1 MNDPTPG
8 SVDLPVPHG
17 KVFARNL
24 TARADHV
31 VRGNPAGSRPESGVD
46 NCFPGLEFD
55 QRNLDK
61 CFFPGLTVDFHH
73 GSGSRV
79 IAVAEGA
86 ATVSDLTSEDLQV
99 TEQSPWRLHLW
110 AVCGRTA
117 VDQSEAQAPVLSAR
131 RLDGMSMW
139 RFVHDL
145 LPGRIAIR
153 LGPRPGRISP
163 GESGVPGGSLNALRM
178 ANESRVVRDA
188 AGRVTSAVLVADRAD
203 YLTED
208 GVIDPAVYLPGDLT
222 RSLCAPWQY
231 DFRECG
237 CFYWAASKP
246 DISAS
251 HDGKFH
257 PLNFQRSNRT
267 AVPPELD
274 GPSYFPRN
282 AQELDHPA
290 LITNWNVLPVVLNGR
305 EDDSLGLPAPLVLD
319 PKTRPE
325 VEQRLE
331 HLARVEHALCVEY
344 LYAHYSLNAP
354 REIDPATEA
363 DAPERK
369 FFAAAQEV
377 FAVAQDEMRHLRWVN
392 EILGVLGRPIVL
404 DPPTEELVIQ
414 EETRTTFRLEP
425 LNQAQLDWF
434 IKVEETSADLNP
446 QGIDGMYVRL
456 HQTIL
461 DEKEDPYPQADR
473 LSHLIKLIIDEG
485 VDHFERFKKVKAH
498 LAGFSE
504 TEYLRTLTQDP
515 TDPLDQRLLELGD
528 LNYAVLLGTLKDSLG
543 GGDTSGGIEIEHSR
557 QAMANF
563 HEVNHLLAARGVA
576 PRFNGPGPLGNGQA
590 TLAAARSAMTL
601 QQTISS
607 LDGPA
612 LGAMMTRHRADMQ
625 ALIDA
630 LTP

>member
-1 MNDPTPG
+1 MNNPIPG
-8 SVDLPVPHG
+8 NADLPVPHG
-17 KVFARNL
+17 KIFARNL

-61 CFFPGLTVDFHH
+61 CFFPGLTFDFHY
-73 GSGSRV
+73 GEGSRL
-79 IAVAEGA
+79 IAVTDGA
-86 ATVSDLTSEDLQV
+86 PTVRDLTGSDLQATQQEPS
-99 TEQSPWRLHLW
+99 RLHLW
-110 AVCGRTA
+110 AVCGRTE
-117 VDQSEAQAPVLSAR
+117 VDQSEAQAPVFAATGR
-131 RLDGMSMW
+131 GGMSMW

-153 LGPRPGRISP
+153 LGPRPGFESP
-163 GESGVPGGSLNALRM
+163 GESGVFGGSLNALRSM
-178 ANESRVVRDA
+178 NWSRVDRDPTGA
-188 AGRVTSAVLVADRAD
+188 VTSAVLVADRAD
-203 YLTED
+203 YITPD
-208 GVIDPAVYLPGDLT
+208 GVIDPSVYLPGDLT

-251 HDGKFH
+251 PDGRFH
-257 PLNFQRSNRT
+257 PLNFQRSDRT
-267 AVPPELD
+267 TFPLD
-274 GPSYFPRN
+274 ESTYEPRD
-282 AQELDHPA
+282 ALELDHPA

-305 EDDSLGLPAPLVLD
+305 EDDRKGIPDPLGLPSQ
-319 PKTRPE
+319 RRNE
-325 VEQRLE
+325 VVEKLERL
-331 HLARVEHALCVEY
+331 AVVEHALCLEY

-354 REIDPATEA
+354 RELDPATPA
-363 DAPERK
+363 DAPVRK

-392 EILGVLGRPIVL
+392 EILGVLERPIIL
-404 DPPTEELVIQ
+404 DPPTEDFEIQ
-414 EETRTTFRLEP
+414 EESGTTFTLEG
-425 LNQAQLDWF
+425 LTEAQLNWF
-434 IKVEETSADLNP
+434 IKVEETSDELNP
-446 QGIDGMYVRL
+446 EGIDGMYIRL
-456 HQTIL
+456 HQTIM
-461 DEKEDPYPQADR
+461 DKSEEYRQADR

-485 VDHFERFKKVKAH
+485 VDHFERFKKVKEH

-504 TEYLRTLTQDP
+504 DAYLRPLTENP

-528 LNYAVLLGTLKDSLG
+528 LNYAMLLGTLKDSLRR
-543 GGDTSGGIEIEHSR
+543 GDSSGGVVIEQSR
-557 QAMANF
+557 RAMANF
-563 HEVNHLLAARGVA
+563 HEVNHLLASRGVA
-576 PRFNGPGPLGNGQA
+576 PRFKGPGPLGDGQA
-590 TLAAARSAMTL
+590 TLAAAQAAMTL

-612 LGAMMTRHRADMQ
+612 LGDMMARHGADTQ

>member
-1 MNDPTPG
+1 MNN
-8 SVDLPVPHG
+8 PVPEQPDPPVPYG
-17 KVFARNL
+17 KIFARNL

-73 GSGSRV
+73 DSGSRV
-79 IAVAEGA
+79 IAVVDGA
-86 ATVSDLTSEDLQV
+86 PTVLDLTSEDLQV
-99 TEQSPWRLHLW
+99 TEQAPWRLHLW

-117 VDQSEAQAPVLSAR
+117 VDQLDEEAPVLSAR
-131 RLDGMSMW
+131 RRDGMSMW

-178 ANESRVVRDA
+178 ANGSRVERDP
-188 AGRVTSAVLVADRAD
+188 AGKVTSAVLVADRAD
-203 YLTED
+203 YLTDD
-208 GVIDPAVYLPGDLT
+208 GVIDPAVYQPGDLT

-246 DISAS
+246 DISTS

-267 AVPPELD
+267 DPPELD
-274 GPSYFPRN
+274 GPRYFPRN
-282 AQELDHPA
+282 ARELDHPA

-305 EDDSLGLPAPLVLD
+305 EDDSRGLPEPLELD

-331 HLARVEHALCVEY
+331 HLARVEHALCLEY

-354 REIDPATEA
+354 LELDPATEA
-363 DAPERK
+363 DAPVRK

-414 EETRTTFRLEP
+414 EETGTKFELEP

-434 IKVEETSADLNP
+434 IKVEQTSADLDP

-456 HQTIL
+456 HQTIM
-461 DEKEDPYPQADR
+461 DEKKNPYPQADR

-504 TEYLRTLTQDP
+504 SAYVRTLTQNP
-515 TDPLDQRLLELGD
+515 TDPLDQHLLELGD
-528 LNYAVLLGTLKDSLG
+528 LNYAVLLGTLKESLG
-543 GGDTSGGIEIEHSR
+543 RGDTSGGVVIEHSR
-557 QAMANF
+557 QAMTNF

-576 PRFNGPGPLGNGQA
+576 PRFKGPGPLGDGQA
-590 TLAAARSAMTL
+590 TLAAARAAKTK

-612 LGAMMTRHRADMQ
+612 LGAMMTRHQADTQ